1 MRNRL
6 EIKSEAKSI
15 LRSAHASPL
24 LVTAIVLVVCY
35 VLERIMS
42 LIEYG
47 TLFPDLYLLRFYLE
61 NFEYLIFRIA
71 VVFQIKGETVAA
83 HPFLRQSRIQNGISP
98 CGNTQQFQLAPGAG
112 TDQCH
117 FFSACACKVF
127 HAETDRFIFIRH
139 NAGDLRISGEFSQ
152 YDHTFHDVPERGGE
166 SLPVHVECAEDG
178 VGFGRIDMGNQRIA
192 RED

>member
-47 TLFPDLYLLRFYLE
+47 TLFPDLDL
-61 NFEYLIFRIA
+61 
-71 VVFQIKGETVAA
+71 
-83 HPFLRQSRIQNGISP
+83 PFM
-98 CGNTQQFQLAPGAG
+98 
-112 TDQCH
+112 
-117 FFSACACKVF
+117 
-127 HAETDRFIFIRH
+127 
-139 NAGDLRISGEFSQ
+139 
-152 YDHTFHDVPERGGE
+152 RGG
-166 SLPVHVECAEDG
+166 C
-178 VGFGRIDMGNQRIA
+178 RR
-192 RED
+192 